1 MTVNSHMAGPDGRQA
16 VTASISLSKT
26 AHGFLSVM
34 ARIGSKAMANAT
46 SALRALQM
54 GRMLSTLSNM
64 SDHQLAQ
71 IGIQRSDIP
80 KYAETLMAEEYE
92 IGR

>member
-1 MTVNSHMAGPDGRQA
+1 MTVNSHMAEPNSRQA

-34 ARIGSKAMANAT
+34 ARIGSKAMVKAT

-64 SDHQLAQ
+64 SDHQLSQ

-80 KYAETLMAEEYE
+80 RYAETLMADE
-92 IGR
+92 

>member
-1 MTVNSHMAGPDGRQA
+1 MTVNLHFAEPSSHQA
-16 VTASISLSKT
+16 VTASLSWSKT
-26 AHGFLSVM
+26 AHGFLSVL
-34 ARIGSKAMANAT
+34 ARIGNKAMASAT

-54 GRMLSTLSNM
+54 GRMLSTLSNL

-80 KYAETLMAEEYE
+80 KYAETLMANE
-92 IGR
+92 

>member
-1 MTVNSHMAGPDGRQA
+1 MSEPDGRHS
-16 VTASISLSKT
+16 VTASIFLSKI
-26 AHGFLSVM
+26 ARGLPSVIS
-34 ARIGSKAMANAT
+34 RIGSKAMANAT
-46 SALRALQM
+46 SVTRALQM

-80 KYAETLMAEEYE
+80 KYAETLMAND
-92 IGR
+92 